1 MSKAEIVC
9 VIDKSGSMGSIRADA
24 IGGFNT
30 FLQEQ
35 KALPGEAKLTLVL
48 FSDKSE
54 ALYDRVD
61 LQEVKEL
68 TLSTYVPLGST
79 ALYDALG
86 QTINSIGAS
95 LDKETDKPD
104 KVIFVIL
111 TDGEENSSI
120 EFKKEKVA
128 EMIKH
133 QQEKYSWEFIFLAAN
148 QDAFKAGASLN
159 ISASN
164 TANFDATSLGL
175 RSAYSSI
182 NNLTTLMRTQ

>member
-9 VIDKSGSMGSIRADA
+9 IIDKSGSMGSIRTDA

-48 FSDKSE
+48 FSSNSKT
-54 ALYDRVD
+54 LYNRVD
-61 LQEVKEL
+61 LKEVQEL
-68 TLSTYVPLGST
+68 TLSTYFPVGTT

-86 QTINSIGAS
+86 QTISTIGAS

-148 QDAFKAGASLN
+148 QDAFQAGSSLN

-164 TANFDATSLGL
+164 TANFAATGLGVRDA
-175 RSAYSSI
+175 YESI
-182 NNLTTLMRTQ
+182 NNLTKSMRSQ